1 MVLAYRSFPQPYEE
15 QETTMSNKG
24 YVATAGGFCVA
35 ISSIADTEKTNTHEK
50 AVISTN
56 TAMESNSSSSQ
67 SAATCAI
74 KKSA

>member
-1 MVLAYRSFPQPYEE
+1 
-15 QETTMSNKG
+15 MSKKG

-35 ISSIADTEKTNTHEK
+35 ISSKAVTEKTNTKES

-56 TAMESNSSSSQ
+56 TATESTSSSSQ
-67 SAATCAI
+67 SAATCTI